1 MTLNRQVITSV
12 TIIIRVGITG
22 VADPVTV
29 SIGLG
34 LVSVV
39 GAVVAVIAEAVCVDV
54 TLAGIIH

>member
-54 TLAGIIH
+54 TLAGIMH